1 MKKYSISYRDLKA
14 VIGESIQ
21 KFLKE
26 SEESFS
32 VADYFDIQS
41 LTKEKVLY
49 MATDIRAYLFR
60 HPYDLNLTEDGNVIQ
75 EDVSGVMPI
84 GELKEELK
92 KLGFRDWQINYEPV
106 NNGIHIVIL
115 YADIA
120 KNSKIITDAM
130 MSCGWILAKQ
140 SEPVTIFNVPIS
152 IMEFDPKEQPSLNQD
167 VRKYRYLYHLTPEQN
182 VASIQANGIEARNE
196 NDGYYYSPKAHLIKG
211 DTPKNEIEKFGWRLF
226 NKNAHISSGEFA
238 LLRIDMSKVPNDIDF
253 YGDGRYEFGVFSKE
267 TIPPSA
273 IELIGYI
280 FYQNKWNY
288 FGEKIRFVDSS
299 DEIAL

>member
-1 MKKYSISYRDLKA
+1 MKEYFLNYNDLRN
-14 VIGESIQ
+14 VVSESIQ
-21 KFLKE
+21 EFPKE

-32 VADYFDIQS
+32 VADYFDIKS
-41 LTKEKVLY
+41 LTREKVLY

-75 EDVSGVMPI
+75 EEVSGVMPT

-92 KLGFRDWQINYEPV
+92 KLGFQDWQIIYEPV
-106 NNGIHIVIL
+106 NNGVHIVIL

-130 MSCGWILAKQ
+130 MSCGWMLAKQ
-140 SEPVTIFNVPIS
+140 SEPVTLFNVPIS
-152 IMEFDPKEQPSLNQD
+152 IMEFDPKEQPSINQE
-167 VRKYRYLYHLTPEQN
+167 VGKYRYLYHLTPVQN
-182 VASIQANGIEARNE
+182 VASILTNGIEARNE

-211 DTPKNEIEKFGWRLF
+211 DTTKSEIEKFGWRLF

-238 LLRIDMSKVPNDIDF
+238 LLRINMSKVPTDIDF

-280 FYQNKWNY
+280 DYLNKWNY
-288 FGEKIRFVDSS
+288 LGEKIRFVDSS
-299 DEIAL
+299 YDIAP